1 MSELQELL
9 ADNLVF
15 NHIPFPIIIINENG
29 ETVWCSRHAERV
41 FQIESESIIGKVS
54 SYMNPDKAALYKCSW
69 EKIVNSKDPI
79 RLEEVEV
86 ELGDG
91 TLAYTTVVTKVFRT
105 AKEKFILTIF
115 EMDEAQMADSPSREL
130 ESLRNGL
137 DDSFMMLYFDEEF
150 LITYANSHFLKL
162 SKWTPKRIL
171 GKPIW
176 QMFDDSEENHLMIE
190 DIMETLKNGEVWN
203 GEAKKAKKDGEIY
216 WVDLTAIPMNLAG
229 TDTYYIFLEKD
240 ITEAKETQH
249 HLEEIAFIDS
259 VTGLENRHR
268 LEQVVNEFIEEK
280 KHFSFVFFDIDHFY
294 TLRDVSNSDTEKEL
308 LVEFTKR
315 LRMYFSDSLITRTGL
330 HEFALVTP
338 LSHWFIEGF
347 LSYLQQHP
355 IYIQGTAIP
364 LTVSGAVTRYPED
377 QQTFVHLMKASNA
390 TIKKIKERGGSA
402 ISALTADDH
411 ERLNRKALIER
422 RLLHALDKKNLELL
436 YQPQVNLKTGDVENV
451 EALVRWQD
459 TEAGIVTPDELIPI
473 AEENGMI
480 HEIGKFVIETVCRQ
494 LKEWSSRGIPMNVS
508 INSSIRE
515 FRDKDMSRLLLE
527 NLTIN
532 GCDPSRLTVEITE
545 KFALE
550 AEAEHS
556 IVRQMKQLNQKGI
569 SFSLDDFGT
578 GYASFRY
585 MLLLPISSLKID
597 KDIIQSITQQERM
610 QKLINGMIQF
620 GKSLDLQVVAE
631 GVETEDQFELLRA
644 MGCDSIQGYITG
656 HPMTSLELE
665 SWLKQTSTNQ

>member
-29 ETVWCSRHAERV
+29 QTVWCSRHAERV
-41 FQIESESIIGKVS
+41 FQIESESIIGQTCS
-54 SYMNPDKAALYKCSW
+54 FMNPDKAALYKCSW
-69 EKIVNSKDPI
+69 EKIVNSKEPI
-79 RLEEVEV
+79 RLEDVEV

-91 TLAYTTVVTKVFRT
+91 TLAYTTVVTKVFRSE
-105 AKEKFILTIF
+105 KEKFILTIF
-115 EMDEAQMADSPSREL
+115 EMDEAQMADSPAREL
-130 ESLRNGL
+130 ESLRSGL

-150 LITYANSHFLKL
+150 LITYANPLFLKL

-176 QMFDDSEENHLMIE
+176 QMFGDAEETLQLIE
-190 DIMETLKNGEVWN
+190 NMMETLKNGAVWN
-203 GEAKKAKKDGEIY
+203 GEVKKVKKDGEAY
-216 WVDLTAIPMNLAG
+216 WVELTAIPMALAG
-229 TDTYYIFLEKD
+229 VETYYIFLEKD

-249 HLEEIAFIDS
+249 HLEEIAFIDA

-268 LEQVVNEFIEEK
+268 LEQVVNEYIEER

-308 LVEFTKR
+308 LIEFTKR

-338 LSHWFIEGF
+338 LSQWFIEGF

-422 RLLHALDKKNLELL
+422 RLIHALDKRNLEVL
-436 YQPQVNLKTGDVENV
+436 YQPQVNLKTGDVERV

-459 TEAGIVTPDELIPI
+459 IEAGIVTPDELIPI

-480 HEIGKFVIETVCRQ
+480 HEIGRFVIETVCHQ
-494 LKEWSSRGIPMNVS
+494 LKDWNSRDIPMNVS

-515 FRDKDMSRLLLE
+515 FRDKDMARLFLE
-527 NLTIN
+527 HLTIN
-532 GCDPSRLTVEITE
+532 GCDPNQLTVEITE

-556 IVRQMKQLNQKGI
+556 IVHQMKQLHQKGI

-597 KDIIQSITQQERM
+597 KDIIQSITQQEKI

-631 GVETEDQFELLRA
+631 GVETKEQFELLRA
-644 MGCDSIQGYITG
+644 MDCDSIQGYITG
-656 HPMTSLELE
+656 HPMTATELE
-665 SWLKQTSTNQ
+665 SWLKQTSISQ

>member
-15 NHIPFPIIIINENG
+15 NHIPFPIIIMNENG
-29 ETVWCSRHAERV
+29 QTVWCSRHAERV
-41 FQIESESIIGKVS
+41 FNIESEAVKGQVS
-54 SYMNPDKAALYKCSW
+54 PYMNPEKAARYKCSW
-69 EKIVNSKDPI
+69 EKMVNSKEPV

-91 TLAYTTVVTKVFRT
+91 TLAYTTVVNKVFISG
-105 AKEKFILTIF
+105 KEKFVLTIF
-115 EMDEAQMADSPSREL
+115 EMDEAQQADSPSREL
-130 ESLRNGL
+130 ESLRSGL

-150 LITYANSHFLKL
+150 LITYANPLFLKL

-176 QMFDDSEENHLMIE
+176 QMFGDSEEDHKMIE
-190 DIMETLKNGEVWN
+190 AMMDTLQKGEVWN
-203 GEAKKAKKDGEIY
+203 SEAKKVKKDGEIY
-216 WVDLTAIPMNLAG
+216 WVDLTAIPIILAG
-229 TDTYYIFLEKD
+229 AETYYIFLEKD
-240 ITEAKETQH
+240 ITEAKATQH

-268 LEQVVNEFIEEK
+268 LELVVNEFIKER

-294 TLRDVSNSDTEKEL
+294 TLRDVSNTDTEKEL
-308 LVEFTKR
+308 LIEFTKR
-315 LRMYFSDSLITRTGL
+315 LRRYFSDSLITRTGL

-338 LSHWFIEGF
+338 LSQWFIEGF

-355 IYIQGTAIP
+355 IYIQGAAIP

-377 QQTFVHLMKASNA
+377 QQTFIHLMKASHA
-390 TIKKIKERGGSA
+390 TIKKVKERGGSA

-422 RLLHALDKKNLELL
+422 RLIHALDKKNLEVL
-436 YQPQVNLKTGDVENV
+436 YQPQINLKTGEVERV

-459 TEAGIVTPDELIPI
+459 EEAGIVSPDELIPI

-480 HEIGKFVIETVCRQ
+480 HEIGKFVVETVCRQ
-494 LKEWSSRGIPMNVS
+494 LKDWGSRNIPMNVS

-515 FRDKDMSRLLLE
+515 FRDKDMSRQLMEQLTLHGCDA
-527 NLTIN
+527 NRLTI
-532 GCDPSRLTVEITE
+532 EITE

-597 KDIIQSITQQERM
+597 KDIIQSITQQEKM

-631 GVETEDQFELLRA
+631 GVETKEQLELLRA
-644 MGCDSIQGYITG
+644 MQCDSIQGYITG
-656 HPMTSLELE
+656 HPMAATELE
-665 SWLKQTSTNQ
+665 SWLKQA

>member
-15 NHIPFPIIIINENG
+15 NHIPFPIIIMNENG

-41 FQIESESIIGKVS
+41 FNIESEAVKGQISP
-54 SYMNPDKAALYKCSW
+54 YMNPEKAARYKCSW
-69 EKIVNSKDPI
+69 EKMINSKETV

-91 TLAYTTVVTKVFRT
+91 TLTYTTVVNKVFLSGN
-105 AKEKFILTIF
+105 EKFVLTIF
-115 EMDEAQMADSPSREL
+115 EMDEAQQADSPSREL

-150 LITYANSHFLKL
+150 LITYANPLFLKL

-176 QMFDDSEENHLMIE
+176 QMFGDSEEDRKMIE
-190 DIMETLKNGEVWN
+190 EMMEMLKKGQVWN

-216 WVDLTAIPMNLAG
+216 WVDLTAIPIILIGAE
-229 TDTYYIFLEKD
+229 TYYIFLEKD
-240 ITEAKETQH
+240 ITEAKATQH

-268 LEQVVNEFIEEK
+268 LELVVNEFIKER

-294 TLRDVSNSDTEKEL
+294 TLRDVSNTDTEKEL
-308 LVEFTKR
+308 LIEFTKR

-338 LSHWFIEGF
+338 LSQWFIEGF

-355 IYIQGTAIP
+355 IYIQGAAIP

-377 QQTFVHLMKASNA
+377 QQTFIHLMKASHA
-390 TIKKIKERGGSA
+390 TIKKVKERGGSA

-422 RLLHALDKKNLELL
+422 RLIHALDKKNLEVL
-436 YQPQVNLKTGDVENV
+436 YQPQINLKTGEVERV

-459 TEAGIVTPDELIPI
+459 IEAGIVSPDELIPI

-494 LKEWSSRGIPMNVS
+494 LKDWSSRSIPMNVS

-515 FRDKDMSRLLLE
+515 FRDKDMARQLLE
-527 NLTIN
+527 QLTIH
-532 GCDPSRLTVEITE
+532 GCDANRLTVEITE

-597 KDIIQSITQQERM
+597 KDIIQSITQQEKM

-620 GKSLDLQVVAE
+620 GKSLDLQVIAE
-631 GVETEDQFELLRA
+631 GVETKEQLELLRA
-644 MGCDSIQGYITG
+644 MECDSIQGYITG
-656 HPMTSLELE
+656 HPMAATELE
-665 SWLKQTSTNQ
+665 TWLKHV